1 MIVLQLA
8 LYCLL
13 FTAMVKIAVIGGA
26 VNGLYFYPKPVQ
38 DRAIELGLIG
48 RNEMNRKRKR
58 FMISFYIVM
67 LAVLVLII
75 GAWNGVTG
83 FVEAYLQALLFLEV
97 MNIYDGVVIDKLW
110 VGYSKFWVLPGLE
123 ECADM
128 AAGAEKAEHAGAD
141 MGRGSGARRWY
152 RRLDFLRRKEALR

>member
-1 MIVLQLA
+1 MIVLQLI

-26 VNGLYFYPKPVQ
+26 VNGLYFYPKAVQ

-48 RNEMNRKRKR
+48 RDAMNRKRKR

-67 LAVLVLII
+67 LAALVLII
-75 GAWNGVTG
+75 GVWNGVSNFGT
-83 FVEAYLQALLFLEV
+83 AYLQALLFLEV

-123 ECADM
+123 DM
-128 AAGAEKAEHAGAD
+128 PYVQTWRQVLKKRSMLALIWVAGAALAG
-141 MGRGSGARRWY
+141 GIVV
-152 RRLDFLRRKEALR
+152 LIF